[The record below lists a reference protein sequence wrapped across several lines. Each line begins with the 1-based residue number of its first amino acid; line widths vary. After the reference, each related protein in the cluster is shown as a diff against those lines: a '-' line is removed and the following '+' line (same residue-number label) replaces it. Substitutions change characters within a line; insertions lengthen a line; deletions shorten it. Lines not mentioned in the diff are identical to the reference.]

1 MRRKLLQ
8 AENRRI
14 LEELKGKEVE
24 ALRAR
29 AETEVAEA
37 KARLNDELEQRVN
50 QRTAELAAANR
61 DLAAK
66 SQENEMFVY
75 SVSHDLRSP
84 LVNLQGFSK
93 ELSGS
98 CAEIRAILDEQPLP
112 APIHD
117 RCLALLDGEI
127 SESIRFIQ
135 SAVSRLSTNI
145 DSLLRLSR
153 VGRIEL
159 QHQAV
164 DANPIVAK
172 IIESMHDT
180 ISNRGARLIAAELSP
195 LWGDPVAVEQ
205 IFANLIGNALNYL
218 DPQRPGVIEIGS
230 LVSTCKPNSNDP
242 PGRPAN
248 RELNTYFVRDNGLGI
263 PESYAKKVFQIF
275 QRLHPTAAP
284 GEGMGLA
291 IVRRVM
297 QRLGGEI
304 WFESVVG
311 VGTTFY
317 FTLPASQA
325 MSDHANHDPLVLAHG
340 LNPQEPMIIQA

>member
-1 MRRKLLQ
+1 MTSLSNESTSARP
-8 AENRRI
+8 NW
-14 LEELKGKEVE
+14 
-24 ALRAR
+24 LRPIVTWRPR
-29 AETEVAEA
+29 AKKTRCSSTAC
-37 KARLNDELEQRVN
+37 
-50 QRTAELAAANR
+50 RTI
-61 DLAAK
+61 
-66 SQENEMFVY
+66 
-75 SVSHDLRSP
+75 LRSP

-291 IVRRVM
+291 MHAPRHAAAGRRNLVRVGRRRWHDVLLYFA
-297 QRLGGEI
+297 REPGNVGPC
-304 WFESVVG
+304 ESR
-311 VGTTFY
+311 
-317 FTLPASQA
+317 PARPRPRIESA
-325 MSDHANHDPLVLAHG
+325 RTHDHSGMKSATHAHRHAG
-340 LNPQEPMIIQA
+340 